1 MVVNAEFQRK
11 EERYYRFDEL
21 FYYILNKEYID
32 NFYQDERL
40 DDFVINEMQEITYL
54 LFNTNLFYNS

>member
-21 FYYILNKEYID
+21 FYYILKYPHK
-32 NFYQDERL
+32 
-40 DDFVINEMQEITYL
+40 YL
-54 LFNTNLFYNS
+54 FRKHYY

>member
-54 LFNTNLFYNS
+54 LFNTNHHT

>member
-40 DDFVINEMQEITYL
+40 DNIFII
-54 LFNTNLFYNS
+54 